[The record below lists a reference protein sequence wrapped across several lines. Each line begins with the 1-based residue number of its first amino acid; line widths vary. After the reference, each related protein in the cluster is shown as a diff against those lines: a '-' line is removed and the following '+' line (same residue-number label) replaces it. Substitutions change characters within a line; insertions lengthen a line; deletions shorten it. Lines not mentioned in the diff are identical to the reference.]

1 MTYSDKGRAD
11 SQFLHETAGATHS
24 DKSDQMLSQANSQLR
39 LIGFPGRGFRS
50 VCNPRCLT
58 SVTTMIGLS
67 RSLSNKE
74 PLSDLPV
81 LLQNFYIEEP
91 RSDLLILQLIY
102 SNGNYLRYHVT
113 PLNNAM
119 QCNLY
124 H

>member
-24 DKSDQMLSQANSQLR
+24 DKSDQMLSQANSQLGV
-39 LIGFPGRGFRS
+39 IGFPGRGFRS

-67 RSLSNKE
+67 HSEKMGKQNPSFSNKE

-81 LLQNFYIEEP
+81 LL
-91 RSDLLILQLIY
+91 
-102 SNGNYLRYHVT
+102 
-113 PLNNAM
+113 
-119 QCNLY
+119 
-124 H
+124 